1 MSPLRRESLKG
12 LNQMNRFLGTFV
24 LLACVL
30 SMASARPKANQAGG
44 DAKAEP
50 EIRQMESRRIQAMLR
65 VDTEEL
71 NRVLADDLTYVHSS
85 GQVDSKAQLI
95 DSLQSGQRKYES
107 IQPEDVKVRVY
118 GEAAV
123 VTGRAQ
129 MKTKSQGQDFNFRV
143 RFTDVYVKK
152 AGSWQMVAWQ
162 SSRLPEQ

>member
-1 MSPLRRESLKG
+1 
-12 LNQMNRFLGTFV
+12 MNRLLGIVV

-30 SMASARPKANQAGG
+30 SIALVRPSANQAARSGE
-44 DAKAEP
+44 AEP

-85 GQVDSKAQLI
+85 GQVDTKAELI
-95 DSLQSGQRKYES
+95 SSLQSGQRKYES
-107 IQPEDVKVRVY
+107 IQPDEIKVRVY

-129 MKTKSQGQDFNFRV
+129 MRTKSQGQDFHFQI

-152 AGSWQMVAWQ
+152 GDGWQMVAWQ